1 MPPCN
6 NPQRGQQK
14 TPIVYDGR
22 ISYCISPIIQALAP
36 CCTAG
41 CCAVNELVSRAL
53 FMVIDIIHFSL
64 IPVNKNKMLTQ
75 KLNSYSSETKW
86 LIRSCVKI

>member
-1 MPPCN
+1 
-6 NPQRGQQK
+6 
-14 TPIVYDGR
+14 
-22 ISYCISPIIQALAP
+22 
-36 CCTAG
+36 
-41 CCAVNELVSRAL
+41 
-53 FMVIDIIHFSL
+53 MVIDIIHFSL